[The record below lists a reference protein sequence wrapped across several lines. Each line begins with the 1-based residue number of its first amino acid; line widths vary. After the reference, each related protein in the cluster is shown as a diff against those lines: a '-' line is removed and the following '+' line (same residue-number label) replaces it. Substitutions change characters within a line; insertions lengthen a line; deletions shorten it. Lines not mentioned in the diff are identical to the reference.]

1 MRPDDLLQR
10 LRQLPFQ
17 PLRLL
22 LTTGVV
28 HEIRY
33 AELAMV
39 GRSTLTLEFPGTT
52 FPVPVATRVLV
63 IALLHIVQIKVI
75 ETAPAPS
82 TN

>member
-10 LRQLPFQ
+10 LRELPFR

-33 AELAMV
+33 AELALV
-39 GRSTLTLEFPGTT
+39 SRSTLTLEFPGAE
-52 FPVPVATRVLV
+52 FPVPVATRVLI
-63 IALLHIVQIKVI
+63 IALVHIVQIEII
-75 ETAPAPS
+75 EPMPPPF

>member
-1 MRPDDLLQR
+1 MRPDDVLQL
-10 LRQLPFQ
+10 LRQLPFR

-39 GRSTLTLEFPGTT
+39 GRSTLTLEFPGTG
-52 FPVPVATRVLV
+52 FPVPVATRKLI
-63 IALLHIVQIKVI
+63 IALVHIVQIEAMELTV
-75 ETAPAPS
+75 PPS
-82 TN
+82 HN

>member
-1 MRPDDLLQR
+1 MRPDDVLQQ
-10 LRQLPFQ
+10 LRQLPFR

-22 LTTGVV
+22 LTTGAV
-28 HEIRY
+28 HEIRH

-39 GRSTLTLEFPGTT
+39 GRSTLTLEFPGAE

-63 IALLHIVQIKVI
+63 IALLHIVQIELI
-75 ETAPAPS
+75 EPVLPAS

>member
-10 LRQLPFQ
+10 LRQLPFR

-39 GRSTLTLEFPGTT
+39 GRSTLTLEFPGAE

-63 IALLHIVQIKVI
+63 IALVHLVQIEMI
-75 ETAPAPS
+75 EPMAPRS